1 MRVKLTTIGVVL
13 VAALSMGGCRRL
25 APPEWLPGQSG
36 GHARYAGI
44 GIYGPGKPWTR
55 MVAAQHAK
63 DTPAA
68 KTIDDQAIIVVV
80 DSITGEVR
88 ACGDL
93 TGYCIGMNPWK
104 APLVSAQIAPINLTE
119 HEKPNDPDLTVTVAP
134 AESSAPAHTSKRA
147 KGSGSEVAESSEHQ

>member
-1 MRVKLTTIGVVL
+1 MRPKLIAAGIVL
-13 VAALSMGGCRRL
+13 MAALSMSGCRKL
-25 APPEWLPGQSG
+25 APAEWLPGQEH

-55 MVAAQHAK
+55 MVAAQQSK

-68 KTIDDQAIIVVV
+68 KPIDDQAIIVVV
-80 DSITGEVR
+80 DSVTGEVR

-104 APLVSAQIAPINLTE
+104 TPLASSQIAPINLTQ
-119 HEKPNDPDLTVTVAP
+119 HQKPDDPDLTVTVAP
-134 AESSAPAHTSKRA
+134 AESSAPARPAKEA
-147 KGSGSEVAESSEHQ
+147 KGGGSEVAES